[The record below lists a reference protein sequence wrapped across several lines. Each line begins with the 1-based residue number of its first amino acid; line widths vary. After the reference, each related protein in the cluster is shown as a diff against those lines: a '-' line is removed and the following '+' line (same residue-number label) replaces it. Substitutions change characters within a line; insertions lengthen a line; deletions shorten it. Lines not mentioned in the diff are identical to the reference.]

1 MLCNDGLEKGHES
14 HVPVVDNTRDVDVA
28 LDHLGMA
35 GDEVAR
41 EDGAQ
46 RVGHQDYPGD
56 VEMSEQAED
65 ELVEVVAGPVV
76 GASAFVLAVESG
88 DGEVDPP
95 VLSLSLGLQSCPLDV
110 VAWSSVEGQDSMFL
124 MLLAVGDV
132 LLTVGDVAEPSVAE
146 LHFYFISGL
155 VFDFSD
161 GSHLYFQGFEVVAD
175 DAFDL
180 LVLMLDLGGR
190 TGVYYV
196 GVGCLGVEGG
206 RLLLHV
212 LAKY

>member
-1 MLCNDGLEKGHES
+1 M
-14 HVPVVDNTRDVDVA
+14 
-28 LDHLGMA
+28 
-35 GDEVAR
+35 
-41 EDGAQ
+41 
-46 RVGHQDYPGD
+46 
-56 VEMSEQAED
+56 
-65 ELVEVVAGPVV
+65 EVVAGSVV
-76 GASAFVLAVESG
+76 GASAFVLAVETRN
-88 DGEVDPP
+88 GEVDPP
-95 VLSLSLGLQSCPLDV
+95 ILALSLSLQSGPLDV
-110 VAWSSVEGQDSMFL
+110 VAGSSVEGQDSMFL

-180 LVLMLDLGGR
+180 LVLVLDLGGR